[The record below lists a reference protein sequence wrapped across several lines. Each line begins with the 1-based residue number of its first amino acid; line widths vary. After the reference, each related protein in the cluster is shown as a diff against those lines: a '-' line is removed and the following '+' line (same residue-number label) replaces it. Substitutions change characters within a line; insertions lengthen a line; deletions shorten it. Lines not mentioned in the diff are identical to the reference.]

1 MVLTKKWWFRN
12 DRLEIIRLS
21 NKKWFNLQF
30 CSLAA
35 KPVMKLRWTFENDSS
50 LNSLRLTPNP
60 SLHFNHFSELH
71 FCPTGRISATF
82 IIALWKSKSIRSC
95 LRVNLY
101 CNNAQMRFKQ
111 LIYWRYD
118 DFWIHF
124 WKQVQR
130 KNSSWRLASSWSA
143 WSFKQLYLIDH

>member
-1 MVLTKKWWFRN
+1 MVQKLYSIIY
-12 DRLEIIRLS
+12 RLEIIRLS

-60 SLHFNHFSELH
+60 SLHFNHFSEH

-82 IIALWKSKSIRSC
+82 IIERLLFENQNPKGLVWESIC
-95 LRVNLY
+95 IAITPKWDLN
-101 CNNAQMRFKQ
+101 
-111 LIYWRYD
+111 
-118 DFWIHF
+118 
-124 WKQVQR
+124 
-130 KNSSWRLASSWSA
+130 SWSIEDTMISEFIFENKFNEKTQA
-143 WSFKQLYLIDH
+143 GGLQAAGVLDHSSKFTW